1 MLSPLPPAANRCA
14 SAPATAA
21 AHHSIPRWRSFIPP
35 PAPAVAGTPT
45 SRSKA
50 RTTAAPS
57 ADRRLPSRA
66 GQSASA
72 PLHAPPIRRI
82 RPPAARHET
91 RHSPPQGCPTGPGPA
106 GLGRRRPSESES
118 RRCAGQR
125 ASRRGPGPAQ
135 PRAGPETEAG
145 IGRLAPG
152 HRLRHYKPCVWSRS
166 APDSEYRLYYRGR
179 VSEPPG
185 RGCRICCG
193 QCSRAGAAGSGP
205 DGRPAHRS
213 FLVESQS

>member
-14 SAPATAA
+14 SALATAA

-106 GLGRRRPSESES
+106 GRRRPSESES

-166 APDSEYRLYYRGR
+166 APDSEYRGR